1 MGRKGSALSVPV
13 RTATLDA
20 GVEQAKG
27 DTQEAAEKGPMKRLT
42 VDVPE
47 DLHRDLKLACVQRG
61 EMMSTY
67 VRELLQKA
75 MERD

>member
-1 MGRKGSALSVPV
+1 MSKKAIAINVPV
-13 RTATLDA
+13 RPATPDA
-20 GVEQAKG
+20 WVEQAKG
-27 DTQEAAEKGPMKRLT
+27 DTPEAAEKGPMKRLT